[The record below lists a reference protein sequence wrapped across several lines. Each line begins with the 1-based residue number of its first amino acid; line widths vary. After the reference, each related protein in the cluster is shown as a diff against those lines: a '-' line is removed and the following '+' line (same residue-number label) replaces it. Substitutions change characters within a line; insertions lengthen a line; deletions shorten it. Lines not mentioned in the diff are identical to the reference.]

1 MKILFLFFIF
11 YFISKSFGNIIP
23 APKDFKCS
31 KESLIYTYGS
41 GDAYFSKWSF
51 TDSNYDLP
59 FDCLNDN
66 RSVTCTAEM
75 NGENAKMLHGSISTC
90 VIDSNGE
97 LICRFINLI
106 TNYYPNPIIEGEFK
120 PLTKGGQTSL
130 KGYYL
135 AFGISSSFTILPN
148 TKVEFQGSAFKESF
162 DATNIMLDYQG
173 GCGPK
178 TLQWPNGFN
187 FTFNHSNPIINNAS
201 SDNRSLIVTGS
212 NFCNNSNYVNLFI
225 DGVQIDKLNIIS
237 IDHELFEVK
246 YNQQY
251 CKSIVLNIVSGGL
264 ESNKFQFD
272 YKPLPL
278 KINSIPKSKGGSII
292 ITGERLSSQINN
304 SLVIVNIGQNE
315 CKQVISSKNEITCN
329 LDSITNGSISNNLQV
344 NISINGIVNDNNLL
358 FSFDVP
364 FISDF
369 ILPQGEVK
377 LIGDCLGALQST
389 QVYIDDILQS
399 NLTISINDKQT
410 TLSFT
415 PLNQIKKSK
424 LYLIVNGTKSNVVD
438 IDSSFYVKSIPSSPS
453 VIGQIVNYT
462 LYNINPSNYNS
473 LPTIILKDNSTIKG
487 IDIKNSFEYST
498 HSYSFQIPKGCGR
511 NEISISIGNQTSRT
525 EFYYEQ
531 PIITSCSIRSDQ
543 MIYCLGNFTNYL
555 NYYENGN
562 IKIQFSNR
570 IIIDD
575 IPKKPIIFENNY
587 FLFPLKPEYGSSE
600 ISLIVCNEN
609 SRSLKIDISPSLS
622 YLNKSPMFNSTGGQI
637 IVNGQN
643 FIPRTAENTSVY
655 CFSNN
660 QYYNCLFLNYTSISC
675 NLQIL
680 GPFNQTCQVEFNNKE
695 INNNITISFYPPLVS
710 NSTMISNSSIGG
722 IITIFGNEFYN
733 EIDEI
738 SVGNS
743 ICSNITF
750 INSSSVSCL
759 VEPLIISSNQTIQQN
774 QYVNITINGKSGGN
788 YLMIYFQNPNTPDQG
803 NKSTE
808 NNGKN
813 ISTDGNNND
822 NDKRSIILRKKW
834 ILAIILIGGV
844 FILVGLTTFLL
855 IKNKRKPSVIYMK
868 NTIVSGAKKGA
879 LGIKQIRYHFDLKN
893 FKKTTNIQ
901 DTDESIRIGA
911 AAFREVPISPFLNV
925 SSPPSQSSEQSLPQ
939 PPQPQLSPNQIQK
952 LPDYD
957 LSINDVP
964 SSSS

>member
-11 YFISKSFGNIIP
+11 YFISKSFGNNIP

-51 TDSNYDLP
+51 TTDSNYDLP

-90 VIDSNGE
+90 VIDSNGA
-97 LICRFINLI
+97 LICESISLSKK
-106 TNYYPNPIIEGEFK
+106 YYPNPIIEGEFK

-135 AFGISSSFTILPN
+135 AFGISTFFTILPN
-148 TKVEFQGSAFKESF
+148 TKVEFQGSAFKKSF
-162 DATNIMLDYQG
+162 DATNIIINYQG

-212 NFCNNSNYVNLFI
+212 NFCNNSNSVNIFI
-225 DGVQIDKLNIIS
+225 DSIQIDKLNIIS

-251 CKSIVLNIVSGGL
+251 CKSIVLNIVSGDL
-264 ESNKFQFD
+264 DSNKFQFD

-329 LDSITNGSISNNLQV
+329 LDSIANGNISNNLQV

-377 LIGDCLGALQST
+377 LIGDCFGTFQST

-438 IDSSFYVKSIPSSPS
+438 VDSSFYVKSIPSSPS

-531 PIITSCSIRSDQ
+531 PIIRSCSTNDNQLIN
-543 MIYCLGNFTNYL
+543 CLGNFTNYL
-555 NYYENGN
+555 NFYEDDQ
-562 IKIQFSNR
+562 IKIIFLNSSKYNYLESNLLDFKFDSFSFQLNKQFTSNQ
-570 IIIDD
+570 IYLNVCNQLL
-575 IPKKPIIFENNY
+575 PITNIEFTQTPQVTKINTIEPILNDSSKHENNQN
-587 FLFPLKPEYGSSE
+587 KTN
-600 ISLIVCNEN
+600 NE
-609 SRSLKIDISPSLS
+609 
-622 YLNKSPMFNSTGGQI
+622 
-637 IVNGQN
+637 
-643 FIPRTAENTSVY
+643 
-655 CFSNN
+655 
-660 QYYNCLFLNYTSISC
+660 
-675 NLQIL
+675 
-680 GPFNQTCQVEFNNKE
+680 
-695 INNNITISFYPPLVS
+695 
-710 NSTMISNSSIGG
+710 SIG
-722 IITIFGNEFYN
+722 
-733 EIDEI
+733 
-738 SVGNS
+738 S
-743 ICSNITF
+743 IGEV
-750 INSSSVSCL
+750 VS
-759 VEPLIISSNQTIQQN
+759 E
-774 QYVNITINGKSGGN
+774 K
-788 YLMIYFQNPNTPDQG
+788 D
-803 NKSTE
+803 
-808 NNGKN
+808 
-813 ISTDGNNND
+813 
-822 NDKRSIILRKKW
+822 
-834 ILAIILIGGV
+834 
-844 FILVGLTTFLL
+844 
-855 IKNKRKPSVIYMK
+855 
-868 NTIVSGAKKGA
+868 
-879 LGIKQIRYHFDLKN
+879 
-893 FKKTTNIQ
+893 
-901 DTDESIRIGA
+901 
-911 AAFREVPISPFLNV
+911 
-925 SSPPSQSSEQSLPQ
+925 
-939 PPQPQLSPNQIQK
+939 QIQK
-952 LPDYD
+952 YCASL
-957 LSINDVP
+957 I
-964 SSSS
+964 